1 MLINYW
7 RLSGYLDSS
16 RFDAHRRKWNI
27 AQRSSPSGLWLAGRM
42 AHGSRMLE
50 SNLQG
55 PGKEIEMAC
64 ILVIDDERNI
74 ASLIQEALEMFGHRV
89 QVALNGREGIDK
101 FDRAP
106 FDLVITDILMPEID
120 GNRVLEHVR
129 QTAGPV
135 PVIGMSGTPWL
146 LEHRDFDFVITKPFP
161 LQRLVQTVE
170 SLSKS
175 AFVHTDPARTHC
187 A

>member
-1 MLINYW
+1 
-7 RLSGYLDSS
+7 
-16 RFDAHRRKWNI
+16 
-27 AQRSSPSGLWLAGRM
+27 M